1 MLYISKLL
9 SNLLVASNR
18 RLVIVIQS
26 MQSDL
31 TFNAYTKLIQNLT
44 HDNRDMIKQKIKE
57 EEHTHRHTHTY
68 PRVAL
73 ILL

>member
-1 MLYISKLL
+1 
-9 SNLLVASNR
+9 
-18 RLVIVIQS
+18 
-26 MQSDL
+26 MQSDP

-57 EEHTHRHTHTY
+57 EEHTQRHTHTY
-68 PRVAL
+68 PRVAM